1 MAESKI
7 SDNIEEYLEV
17 LYRNGSNKEQVS
29 TTQLSKEL
37 GIAPGSV
44 TQMLKKL
51 EKLGYIDYTPY
62 KGASLTDEGMK
73 IAQKITRKHRILEK
87 FLIDILKIKEE
98 NVHEQACEMEH
109 TLSDEAERALCAM
122 LNNPDVCPDN
132 NIIPAC
138 NFDFD
143 SCKQCYSQKDF
154 DQIVNRQ
161 FNLLS
166 ISELTS
172 ITEGTVSFIRG
183 NSELLDDISDL
194 NIKIGDHIVY
204 EPNENKVGNTYSIV
218 INYERLSNSLE
229 MANNIFIII

>member
-1 MAESKI
+1 MAENKI
-7 SDNIEEYLEV
+7 SENIEEYLEV

-29 TTQLSKEL
+29 TTKLSKEL

-62 KGASLTDEGMK
+62 KGATLTDEGMK

-87 FLIDILKIKEE
+87 FLIDVLKIKEE
-98 NVHEQACEMEH
+98 NVHDQACEMEH

-143 SCKQCYSQKDF
+143 SCSQCYSQKDF

-172 ITEGTVSFIRG
+172 NTEGVVSFIRG
-183 NSELLDDISDL
+183 DSVLLDAISDL
-194 NIKIGDHIVY
+194 GIKIGSQIKY
-204 EPNENKVGNTYSIV
+204 NPNENQMGNYFVRIDGEELSI
-218 INYERLSNSLE
+218 SLE
-229 MANNIFIII
+229 MANNIFIRI